1 MHSCV
6 AYDVAFAAVVHANLI
21 HTSAG
26 SEHAAYS
33 GRHKT
38 GKLRS
43 IRLQPSAPLLER
55 GGQWPLMRVEP
66 PPHDFFRTSP
76 NALVAT
82 GASPKLSFPHVLNH
96 VLGDFRG
103 MVSPGQFW
111 RVTRIAGA
119 RK

>member
-66 PPHDFFRTSP
+66 PPR
-76 NALVAT
+76 L
-82 GASPKLSFPHVLNH
+82 LPHFSQCA
-96 VLGDFRG
+96 GGYRG
-103 MVSPGQFW
+103 VS
-111 RVTRIAGA
+111 
-119 RK
+119 